1 MSLEY
6 YTCTG
11 NVLPIG
17 LAVCSFCRE
26 KHLKSVDLSNSK
38 IITIANPVTLQNGPG
53 LVNLKGIYKYIRSPL
68 NQSLPFWFANKKSC
82 SYYENLVILSQ

>member
-53 LVNLKGIYKYIRSPL
+53 PVNLKGIYIYIRSAL
-68 NQSLPFWFANKKSC
+68 NQVYSSGLQAK
-82 SYYENLVILSQ
+82 NLVHIMEIYSI